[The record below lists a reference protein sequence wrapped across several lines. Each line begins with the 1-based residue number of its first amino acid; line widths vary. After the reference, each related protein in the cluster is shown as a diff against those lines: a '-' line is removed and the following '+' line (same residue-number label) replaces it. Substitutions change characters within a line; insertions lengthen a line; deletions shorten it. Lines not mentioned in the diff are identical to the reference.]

1 MSGSSAPAA
10 PPDDEELTLADR
22 LGDQLVRFLRLVGR
36 NHTHLPE
43 VYKEG
48 IEKVGYVLLWR
59 LVTEGPQRTTAL
71 AEAVHSDISTI
82 SRQVTALVKQ
92 GWVERTQDPEDGR
105 AFLLAATDAGV
116 HIYERIRDRRN
127 EHMARIL
134 SRWPADD
141 RHQLVELLDRFNND
155 FEDYLPRAQGEG
167 GTTTQQRGEKV
178 G

>member
-1 MSGSSAPAA
+1 M
-10 PPDDEELTLADR
+10 LADR

-43 VYKEG
+43 VYQEG

-59 LVTEGPQRTTAL
+59 LVAEGPQRTTAL

-82 SRQVTALVKQ
+82 SRQATALVKQ

-105 AFLLAATDAGV
+105 AHLLAATDAGV
-116 HIYERIRDRRN
+116 RVYERIRERRN
-127 EHMARIL
+127 AHMARVL
-134 SRWPADD
+134 AHWPAHD

-155 FEDYLPRAQGEG
+155 FETYLPRAHGDCG
-167 GTTTQQRGEKV
+167 STQQRGEKV